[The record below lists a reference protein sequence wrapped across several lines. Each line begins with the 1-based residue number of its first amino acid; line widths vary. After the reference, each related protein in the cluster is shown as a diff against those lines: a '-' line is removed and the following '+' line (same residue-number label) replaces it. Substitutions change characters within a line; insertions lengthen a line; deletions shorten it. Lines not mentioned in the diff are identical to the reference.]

1 MPKIGTRRP
10 GAEWRSRAPGLWSCG
25 ECVLPGRAPPS
36 LWQHWTMLSP
46 VRRIDAAR
54 RLRVCARLRRRR
66 RRARLSALRGVGVVL
81 GCLGV
86 GRRRRTTRRGST
98 DARARPSRGARMVVV
113 AWRPAARVVQPSA
126 FSLQPSASSLWWFS
140 LWWFSLPGVFAL
152 PSTWSEAWCAR
163 LAGRAWRRA
172 RRPRAFAAV
181 ALSALPHVRFGG
193 RALRTTSAAT
203 TRPSSHQTVPPRL
216 PPSRRPK
223 ARE

>member
-1 MPKIGTRRP
+1 MALSRTGTVELRRVRAA
-10 GAEWRSRAPGLWSCG
+10 GSRAPVAVAALDDALSRAPHRCG
-25 ECVLPGRAPPS
+25 EALESLRTSAATPTAGTPLRSPWWGWSMDAWVSADGGGRRDVARPTRVPGRRAGHEWWWWPGVPWHELSS
-36 LWQHWTMLSP
+36 L
-46 VRRIDAAR
+46 
-54 RLRVCARLRRRR
+54 
-66 RRARLSALRGVGVVL
+66 
-81 GCLGV
+81 
-86 GRRRRTTRRGST
+86 
-98 DARARPSRGARMVVV
+98 
-113 AWRPAARVVQPSA
+113 QPSA

-140 LWWFSLPGVFAL
+140 LWWFSLPGVFAR